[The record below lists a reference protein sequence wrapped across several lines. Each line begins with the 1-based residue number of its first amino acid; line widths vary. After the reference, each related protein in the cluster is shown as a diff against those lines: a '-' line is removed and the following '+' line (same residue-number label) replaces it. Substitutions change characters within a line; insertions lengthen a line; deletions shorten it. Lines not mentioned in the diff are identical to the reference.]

1 MDQTID
7 KEQVRVWWQH
17 YGDAVAQIEVEVAG
31 VGAEALVDG
40 LWLCAH
46 REGGLA
52 TAHAQ
57 QILAALWALR
67 GDSGLWGASGGDG
80 CPLKIASGLCAW
92 GQRIGDDECIE
103 EAQRIFWQCW
113 RDWEETPV
121 QCVELS
127 FWIALLQ
134 LGSTLLY
141 RIPERSMHL
150 VVSRCVATLLND
162 YYDVEEKTFYSE
174 LDGSGL
180 DGSARA
186 STRLALEAV
195 DALMDEAVRCGDG
208 RLFDWGNT
216 CARDLVACAELDCE
230 STTAL
235 RLVALRS
242 LRHRAAG
249 WGTVWIERDLAVSSG
264 RVVDARTIC
273 LCWSE
278 LAKMV
283 ATGESV
289 SGALRF

>member
-1 MDQTID
+1 VDPAID
-7 KEQVRVWWQH
+7 KEQVQIWLEH
-17 YGDAVAQIEVEVAG
+17 YGAAVAQIEVEVVG

-46 REGGLA
+46 REGDTA

-57 QILAALWALR
+57 QIVAALWALR

-80 CPLKIASGLCAW
+80 CPLKIAAALCAW
-92 GQRIGDDECIE
+92 GQRVGDDKCIE
-103 EAQRIFWQCW
+103 EAQRLFWQCW
-113 RDWEETPV
+113 RDWEEKPA
-121 QCVELS
+121 QCIELS
-127 FWIALLQ
+127 FWVALLQ
-134 LGSTLLY
+134 LGSKLLY
-141 RIPERSMHL
+141 RSPERSMHI

-162 YYDVEEKTFYSE
+162 YYDVEEKTFYTA
-174 LDGSGL
+174 LDGNAL
-180 DGSARA
+180 DGTTRA

-208 RLFDWGNT
+208 RLFDWGNAS
-216 CARDLVACAELDCE
+216 ARDLATRAELDCG
-230 STTAL
+230 AADVL

-249 WGTVWIERDLAVSSG
+249 WGIVWIERDLAVSSG
-264 RVVDARTIC
+264 RGVDARTIG

-278 LAKMV
+278 LTKM
-283 ATGESV
+283 AAAEESV